1 MNSTVVIVNPKA
13 GHGCAGKKWSEV
25 VKKYKFLGSFQEIYS
40 KRSGHIEELTREY
53 LKKGAER
60 IVIAGGDGSL
70 SEALNGFFENDKP
83 IRGDAVLGS
92 IPLGTGSD
100 FLKTFGISY
109 IDQACEALKK
119 NRMMSIDVG
128 EIRSLHQPRKRLFL
142 NIASFG
148 CSGEVVRKVNALSPL
163 QKKLLG
169 GSLSYFWATL
179 SAFLTYKNSVVEL
192 EIEGKEKQRFKTNNI
207 FVCNG
212 KYCGGGM
219 LWGPKAVISDGLF
232 DLTIVKEIPKISG
245 LLELRKIYQGRAL
258 EITGVERLQCREFAA
273 LSDEHVTIEV
283 DGDLFGTLPALF
295 RIYPHKIKVWC

>member
-13 GHGCAGKKWSEV
+13 GHGRAGSKWSEIAP
-25 VKKYKFLGSFQEIYS
+25 KCAFFGPFDEIYS
-40 KRSGHIEELTREY
+40 KRSGHIEELTREC
-53 LKKGAER
+53 LKKGAQR

-83 IRGDAVLGS
+83 IRDDAILGS
-92 IPLGTGSD
+92 VPLGTGSD
-100 FLKTFGISY
+100 FLKTFDISNV
-109 IDQACEALKK
+109 DQAIEAFKK
-119 NRMMSIDVG
+119 NRITSIDIG
-128 EIRSLHQPRKRLFL
+128 EIKSLHQPRKRLFL

-169 GSLSYFWATL
+169 GSLSYLWATL
-179 SAFLTYKNSVVEL
+179 CAFLTYKNSVVEL

-219 LWGPKAVISDGLF
+219 LWGPKADICDRLF
-232 DLTIVKEIPKISG
+232 DLMIVKEIPKISG
-245 LLELRKIYQGRAL
+245 LLELRKVYQGRAL
-258 EITGVERLQCREFAA
+258 EITAVERLQCREFAA
-273 LSDEHVTIEV
+273 LSHEHVTIEI

-295 RIYPHKIKVWC
+295 RIYPFKINFWC